1 MRKLSELYQL
11 LLDKPDYYSYDDR
24 LFRSGICLKLYGF
37 LKVGLLTKNEFD
49 LIDKDVIKH
58 LPKPKPDRY
67 CWVAGK
73 NTGRIRFIKKRIQDL
88 TNQNK

>member
-49 LIDKDVIKH
+49 LI
-58 LPKPKPDRY
+58 
-67 CWVAGK
+67 
-73 NTGRIRFIKKRIQDL
+73 
-88 TNQNK
+88 